1 VQRLQLNPTLGIPIY
16 RQVMDQIREQIAARK
31 LRPGDQL
38 PSIRELSTEL
48 RINPTSAVKAYN
60 ELRHLGL
67 IVQDQGRGTFVGATP
82 NVAEKD
88 RNELLRREAD
98 VYVARAI
105 NWGFSSAEVKS
116 AVDRALARHGRGR
129 KHEE

>member
-105 NWGFSSAEVKS
+105 NWGFSSAEAKG
-116 AVDRALARHGRGR
+116 AVDRALARHGRVR

>member
-38 PSIRELSTEL
+38 PSIRELATDL
-48 RINPTSAVKAYN
+48 HINPTSAVKAYN

-67 IVQDQGRGTFVGATP
+67 IVQDQGRGTFVGAAR
-82 NVAEKD
+82 NVADKD

-98 VYVARAI
+98 VYVARAL
-105 NWGFSSAEVKS
+105 NWGFPAAELKS
-116 AVDRALARHGRGR
+116 AVDRALARHGRAR
-129 KHEE
+129 NDEE

>member
-1 VQRLQLNPTLGIPIY
+1 MQRLQLNPTLGIPIY
-16 RQVMDQIREQIAARK
+16 RQVMDQIREQIAAGK

-48 RINPTSAVKAYN
+48 HINPTSAVKAYN
-60 ELRHLGL
+60 ELRHLRL
-67 IVQDQGRGTFVGATP
+67 IVQDQGRGTFVGTAP
-82 NVAEKD
+82 NVVEKD

-105 NWGFSSAEVKS
+105 NWGFSRAQVKS
-116 AVDRALARHGRGR
+116 AVDRALARRVRGR

>member
-1 VQRLQLNPTLGIPIY
+1 MQRLQLNPTLGIPIY
-16 RQVMDQIREQIAARK
+16 RQVMDQIREQIAAGK

-98 VYVARAI
+98 AYVARAI
-105 NWGFSSAEVKS
+105 NWGFPSAKVTS

>member
-1 VQRLQLNPTLGIPIY
+1 MQRLQLNPTLGIPIY
-16 RQVMDQIREQIAARK
+16 RQVMDQIREQIAAGK

-67 IVQDQGRGTFVGATP
+67 IVQDQGRGTFVGDPGRCREGSQRFVTP
-82 NVAEKD
+82 
-88 RNELLRREAD
+88 
-98 VYVARAI
+98 
-105 NWGFSSAEVKS
+105 
-116 AVDRALARHGRGR
+116 RG
-129 KHEE
+129 